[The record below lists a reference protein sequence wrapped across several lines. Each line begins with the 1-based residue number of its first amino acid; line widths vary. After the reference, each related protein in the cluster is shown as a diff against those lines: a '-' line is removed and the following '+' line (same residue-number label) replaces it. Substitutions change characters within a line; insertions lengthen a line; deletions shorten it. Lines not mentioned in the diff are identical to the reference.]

1 MRGFSRREFLATT
14 GAAAAVATTV
24 TILPRYSSA
33 SQMYKGERINVFTY
47 AGPWGDM
54 FTEHFAPGFADLTGA
69 QIVLDLG
76 WWDSVPKLKASPPGQ
91 PAFDLIMTDATQ
103 GYPAVREGLFQKADF
118 SRIPNMKNFA
128 PEMLDNWIV
137 KEGWGVT
144 WPDALGA
151 GTYNKDKT
159 ESVPQRWSDLLKP
172 EFDRKIGL
180 YNSFYMSLQTLA
192 SIKVDSEGRPGT
204 AHEEMANNLEGVLE
218 FSKDQ
223 SDRVS
228 LWWKSASDMILNIIQ
243 GNVAI
248 GNVHSPAIYQAIKDG
263 EDSVAMFAP
272 LEDRAFVQLF
282 WLVTKDTKKKEIA
295 EAAIDYFCTEAFQTA
310 YARNAGFV
318 TPIRSVAEAIA
329 KEDALYGE
337 INPTTPEEFK
347 ALKYFPYDAYFAA
360 WDQIVEYWDREVL
373 RSS

>member
-1 MRGFSRREFLATT
+1 MKQISRRKFLAATAAT
-14 GAAAAVATTV
+14 AAAGTTT

-76 WWDSVPKLKASPPGQ
+76 WWDSIPKLKASPPGQ

-103 GYPAVREGLFQKADF
+103 GYPAVQEGLFQKADF

-137 KEGWGVT
+137 KDGWGVT

-151 GTYNKDKT
+151 GTFNRDKT
-159 ESVPQRWSDLLKP
+159 KVAPQRWSDLLKP
-172 EFDRKIGL
+172 EFDNKIGL
-180 YNSFYMSLQTLA
+180 YNSFYMSLHTLA
-192 SIKVDSEGRPGT
+192 SIKVDSEGKPGT
-204 AHEEMANNLEGVLE
+204 AHDEMANNLEGVLE
-218 FSKDQ
+218 FSKAQ

-228 LWWKSASDMILNIIQ
+228 LWWKSASDMMLNIIQ
-243 GNVAI
+243 GNVGI

-295 EAAIDYFCTEAFQTA
+295 EAAIDYFCTEEFQTA

-318 TPIRSVAEAIA
+318 TPIRSVAESIA
-329 KEDALYGE
+329 KEDKLYGE
-337 INPTTPEEFK
+337 VNPTTADEFK

-360 WDQIVEYWDREVL
+360 WDHIVEVWDKEVL
-373 RSS
+373 RSV